1 MPTDTGERGDMT
13 FDYDGLVPSPLIPN
27 DPDEDDRG
35 DEEQTTSREKR
46 HTPPPPTLD
55 PLVEMGLTDALF
67 PGWRWVTAEQKKL
80 LILAWAPT
88 ILTTQIPPGLDHKG
102 FDQMKVMEPRDLLHR
117 MSKTEFAMFLRQL
130 GLTPERYIYGSAGNG
145 TNVEHEI
152 RIRITNADKTGMV
165 EPPQD
170 SLSDYLEALHTMLYE
185 NRHTFEL
192 RAPPQRTTLP
202 SVDREGNFP
211 SGDALSEYIA
221 KSYALA
227 DGISQYSEFV
237 CRTSYDRTGKPQRD
251 NTVSG

>member
-1 MPTDTGERGDMT
+1 MRKTD
-13 FDYDGLVPSPLIPN
+13 
-27 DPDEDDRG
+27 
-35 DEEQTTSREKR
+35 
-46 HTPPPPTLD
+46 
-55 PLVEMGLTDALF
+55 
-67 PGWRWVTAEQKKL
+67 
-80 LILAWAPT
+80 
-88 ILTTQIPPGLDHKG
+88 
-102 FDQMKVMEPRDLLHR
+102 
-117 MSKTEFAMFLRQL
+117 FAMFLWQL

-251 NTVSG
+251 NTISGIAMAVLVNKMKQMRLRHQQLEKRLTSAYPGLWFQNSYPETETH